1 MPQYR
6 KKPAPA
12 KKEEVLDRSA
22 AALMIEE
29 ILDEFPNTEQ
39 SVKERSSA
47 ALQFDSIDHE
57 EGEIC
62 KAYGAKSKPRTR
74 SRPAINLL
82 DCSEHEASPLPPSKP
97 RCHSDPPP
105 SSKKVVIKK
114 VLKPS
119 EANKIFDENKRRLDL
134 LARQVKANQL
144 QNEYQL
150 TIT

>member
-47 ALQFDSIDHE
+47 AL
-57 EGEIC
+57 
-62 KAYGAKSKPRTR
+62 
-74 SRPAINLL
+74 
-82 DCSEHEASPLPPSKP
+82 
-97 RCHSDPPP
+97 
-105 SSKKVVIKK
+105 
-114 VLKPS
+114 
-119 EANKIFDENKRRLDL
+119 
-134 LARQVKANQL
+134 
-144 QNEYQL
+144 
-150 TIT
+150 